1 MWASST
7 RQLASLRRAGCDE
20 TEEAKEKEI
29 CVFYDLV
36 TEGIRDHTL
45 VYLES
50 SNMYI
55 VKNRK

>member
-20 TEEAKEKEI
+20 TEEALEKEI
-29 CVFYDLV
+29 CVFYNLI
-36 TEGIRDHTL
+36 TEGIRNHTL

-50 SNMYI
+50 SNTYI
-55 VKNRK
+55 VQNRK

>member
-20 TEEAKEKEI
+20 TEEAPEKEI
-29 CVFYDLV
+29 CVFYNLI
-36 TEGIRDHTL
+36 TEGIRNHTL

-50 SNMYI
+50 SNTYFI
-55 VKNRK
+55 KSGK